1 MEFTFDQ
8 HADLN
13 SPIHSWDPRF
23 KLVGFLLLVFAFSFV
38 QELYIL
44 PAMILVTITLLL
56 FSKIP
61 GSFILAR
68 LRYPSLFLFIVVISL
83 PFISGSD
90 VLFSVGPFEINQ
102 EGTEAA
108 LLISVRFFSIL
119 TLGLILF
126 GTAPL
131 LTSINA
137 MRALGLPAILADM
150 TLLTFRYLFEIG
162 NYLHQMETALRLRG
176 FQARRFSRRGFG
188 TLAWLGGSILVRTY
202 ERSEWV
208 YKAMIMRGYGQDIN
222 FKQSAFKSNPRDY
235 LSLGVFILISGG
247 FITAQ
252 IMIPEGFM

>member
-8 HADLN
+8 HSNLN
-13 SPIHSWDPRF
+13 SPIHRWDPRF
-23 KLVGFLLLVFAFSFV
+23 KLVGFLLLIFAFSFV

-44 PAMILVTITLLL
+44 PAIILVTITL
-56 FSKIP
+56 FTTSKIP
-61 GSFILAR
+61 VSFILAR
-68 LRYPSLFLFIVVISL
+68 LRYPSLFLFAVVISL

-90 VLFSVGPFEINQ
+90 VLFSIGPLEVNR

-131 LTSINA
+131 LTSIKA

-176 FQARRFSRRGFG
+176 FQSRRISRRGFS
-188 TLAWLGGSILVRTY
+188 TLAWLSGSILVRTY

-208 YKAMIMRGYGQDIN
+208 YKAMIMRGYGQAASIEQNTFKASVRDIIVLCL
-222 FKQSAFKSNPRDY
+222 F
-235 LSLGVFILISGG
+235 VIISVG
-247 FITAQ
+247 FVTAQ
-252 IMIPEGFM
+252 ILVK